1 VCGKSRDKQD
11 NIVMLVKHLLT
22 RLTPLTLVQDSE
34 ATKKAFRN
42 GVFWSGDL
50 AVRHPDG
57 AVEIKDRSKDIVI
70 SGGENISSIEIE
82 SVILHLEDVL
92 EV

>member
-1 VCGKSRDKQD
+1 MCGKSRDKQD

>member
-1 VCGKSRDKQD
+1 
-11 NIVMLVKHLLT
+11 MLVKHLLT
-22 RLTPLTLVQDSE
+22 RLIPLTLVQDSE